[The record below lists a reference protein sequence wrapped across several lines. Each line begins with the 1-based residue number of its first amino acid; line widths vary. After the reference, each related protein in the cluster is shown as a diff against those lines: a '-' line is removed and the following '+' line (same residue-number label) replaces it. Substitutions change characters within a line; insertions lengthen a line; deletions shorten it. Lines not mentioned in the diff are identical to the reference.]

1 MKQNVMINVI
11 LHFCPLG
18 RSIKEWQ
25 DKVTAE
31 YQTGSKVFGIKTM
44 QVDLLR
50 SGALV
55 LLTDS
60 STRCEL
66 TNFAG
71 TIMLSLFQHPLTASK
86 ASGI

>member
-1 MKQNVMINVI
+1 MAKAKAHSIHSSKTILEGGRMKQNVMINVI

-31 YQTGSKVFGIKTM
+31 PPSCGIKQAPKFSVYTIKTM

-50 SGALV
+50 SGA
-55 LLTDS
+55 
-60 STRCEL
+60 
-66 TNFAG
+66 
-71 TIMLSLFQHPLTASK
+71 
-86 ASGI
+86 